1 MFCCTRR
8 IWHHTPPACQ
18 GLQPLT
24 EPFPG
29 RAGQGWGSPYNL
41 AMNDPVHEFGSAR
54 SIDAE
59 AIGQPG
65 QRRFR
70 LLVLSSYGAAAIW
83 MEKEQLS
90 GIGDW
95 LTETVGRLDA
105 DRPTNDPDTDPMP
118 FPAEVDV
125 EVRAGQLALGYVE
138 DRDLFA
144 IQVYDLE
151 TGQARTTRSPR
162 SAASSAGAS
171 RACCRARSPTS
182 SPAAARPAHV
192 RRAHGPGRPRL
203 PPQQRPPACAL
214 TPC

>member
-1 MFCCTRR
+1 
-8 IWHHTPPACQ
+8 
-18 GLQPLT
+18 
-24 EPFPG
+24 
-29 RAGQGWGSPYNL
+29 
-41 AMNDPVHEFGSAR
+41 MNDPVHEFGSAR

-105 DRPTNDPDTDPMP
+105 ERPTSDPDTDPMP

-144 IQVYDLE
+144 IQVYDLVNGPGE
-151 TGQARTTRSPR
+151 DNPQPTFRCFLSRGQSRVLSRKIADVVAGGRQPCPMCGEPMDPAGHACPR
-162 SAASSAGAS
+162 SNGH
-171 RACCRARSPTS
+171 
-182 SPAAARPAHV
+182 RPVH
-192 RRAHGPGRPRL
+192 
-203 PPQQRPPACAL
+203 L
-214 TPC
+214 TP